1 MASYD
6 IKDIKQAEGGRLRI
20 EWAEREMPVLR
31 LIRERFAKERRL
43 QGVRVSPVC
52 T

>member
-1 MASYD
+1 MISK
-6 IKDIKQAEGGRLRI
+6 IEIGRRWSLKI

-43 QGVRVSPVC
+43 QGVRISPAC